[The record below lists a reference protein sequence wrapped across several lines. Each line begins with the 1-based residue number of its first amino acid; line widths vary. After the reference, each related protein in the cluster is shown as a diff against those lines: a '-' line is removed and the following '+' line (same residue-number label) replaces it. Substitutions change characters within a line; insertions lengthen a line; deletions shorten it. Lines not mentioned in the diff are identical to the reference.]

1 MFLKNLRDQWNRVS
15 QSLYLFIGN
24 ALVLFILVNEM
35 ILAPVYPESKIQA
48 ARHNA
53 VALARSGE
61 LAQAAE
67 RLQAILGLAPDNQ
80 KVWIDYLVVLNWQGE
95 HELALAQLH
104 NVLLSAAPDYFFEA
118 MIDSAL
124 QAEQIALAQS
134 LIQSQPNPQVGVALS
149 VLSQL
154 SAAEHQLDVKNNTE
168 KASSERVFRLWLM
181 QKFPDDARLSVLNSE
196 ILNEAPSVSVSEGVS
211 EDVSESSS
219 DSLSESVSERLSENA
234 SANDQNRLEPVLGSL
249 GDLLVDSPVDSGV
262 NPTVDD
268 TAASPF
274 KSTDMQTDNALT
286 EVRDQS
292 IKASFSQLQSLPQ
305 SQTLNLDKQ
314 EVVPARDV
322 VAIENNKEMAA
333 ESAERVAPADLT
345 ERARQAR
352 VVGDLSRA
360 QRLYRQVLLETPHDK
375 QARLGLALVLAE
387 QKQFGE
393 SLARLNQ
400 ALAIA
405 PTDTQTLHALI
416 YYHQLKGDIQ
426 SELETIARLL
436 AVQPREENI
445 NNWVSRLIAN
455 KDTLGDAAVF
465 NHINRL
471 QALVPQSDSLRHNKI
486 ALLEQQS
493 VKQKN
498 VCRAVLSYVPDIQKQ
513 DAVPPYVFEAML
525 RCARV
530 QRTYA
535 AGKAL
540 LESARQMH
548 PEHKSFVIFAALLD
562 VDQGNPEAALQKL
575 DTLSFARFPER
586 LAEGVERD
594 DTLNAR
600 DYFNARAY
608 AMAALPN
615 PTARA
620 MAYYDV
626 LTRWPDD
633 QAAFIQWCLALSE
646 AGSALTALENAQV
659 RWPLFSLPQKTLLK
673 HNVAAHA
680 LRRALRGHLDPHQA
694 QQRNDAALA
703 AVNAHLSWLA
713 KHYAP
718 NAPPMIKARFDQVI
732 ALQRANKLTD
742 AITHFQALQA
752 EQVAIPDYVKSSV
765 ADAYLALK
773 KLQDAQAL
781 TESIIAQTP
790 AHYAAQRGRYYALL
804 EQEYYQAAG
813 VQGRTL
819 QTTQPVWRASNN
831 NKIWRPNPARL
842 SADRMVAM
850 HQAFESQLAQAQ
862 NNYEQKLKVGPANT
876 DIRND
881 LATVYR
887 YRGWP
892 EAALEEVS
900 LIHQTEPALLAAK
913 VNAGWI
919 FQALR
924 DYPRMSRT
932 VDTLKQQY
940 PTHRAVGKLS
950 EAWDRVNMLEFAS
963 EVSQLQGRGTFF
975 DGDVVRFENQLY
987 SPPIQYHYRLFT
999 HSYYQDGE
1007 FPDKTQARVRNQYPA
1022 IAFDSHFIKTGIE
1035 YRHKRNT
1042 AALSLVNRAGA
1053 GEALGLQWR
1062 HRYQWNDHLQFEYAI
1077 DQNSEKL
1084 SLGSDYWGITLDRLD
1099 LALRYRFHEGRA
1111 FGLAVSRG
1119 SFSESDRVIINDVG
1133 SPVRIAEN
1141 TRLTVRANHEHR
1153 LFENARHSLT
1163 LTESLAWLDNDNSDS
1178 TVYYSPSQVSELNV
1192 SLRYDGV
1199 IARSYD
1205 KVFKH
1210 ALALGAGPVIQ
1221 AGSGEGSGAGIP
1233 TKLAASLYYE
1243 QRWQW
1248 ERRFNFFYGARVS
1261 QGVYDGERELLPEF
1275 LIGFRGLFR

>member
-1 MFLKNLRDQWNRVS
+1 MFLNNLRDQWNRVS
-15 QSLYLFIGN
+15 QSVYLFIGN

-35 ILAPVYPESKIQA
+35 IVAPVYPEAKIQA

-61 LAQAAE
+61 SAQAAE
-67 RLQAILGLAPDNQ
+67 RLQAILRLAPDNQ
-80 KVWIDYLVVLNWQGE
+80 KVRIDYLVVLNWQGE

-104 NVLLSAAPDYFFEA
+104 NVVLSAAPDYFFEA

-134 LIQSQPNPQVGVALS
+134 LIQSQPNPQVSVGLS
-149 VLSQL
+149 VLSEL
-154 SAAEHQLDVKNNTE
+154 SAAEHQFDAKNNTE
-168 KASSERVFRLWLM
+168 EASSERVFRLWLM
-181 QKFPDDARLSVLNSE
+181 QKLPDDTRLSVLNTE
-196 ILNEAPSVSVSEGVS
+196 ILDETPSVRVNERESEGVS
-211 EDVSESSS
+211 GGINE
-219 DSLSESVSERLSENA
+219 SLSESLSENA
-234 SANDQNRLEPVLGSL
+234 SANDKNRLEPVLGSL
-249 GDLLVDSPVDSGV
+249 GDSLGDSPVDSGV
-262 NPTVDD
+262 NPMVDD
-268 TAASPF
+268 TVASPF
-274 KSTDMQTDNALT
+274 KSIDTQTDNALT
-286 EVRDQS
+286 DGRDQS
-292 IKASFSQLQSLPQ
+292 LKASLSQLQSLPQ
-305 SQTLNLDKQ
+305 SQIINLDKQ
-314 EVVPARDV
+314 EAVAQSDID
-322 VAIENNKEMAA
+322 AIEDIKQI
-333 ESAERVAPADLT
+333 ESDSIERVILPDLT

-352 VVGDLSRA
+352 VLGDLSRA
-360 QRLYRQVLLETPHDK
+360 QGLYRQALFETPNDK

-426 SELETIARLL
+426 SELEAIARLL

-455 KDTLGDAAVF
+455 KDTLGDEAVF

-471 QALVPQSDSLRHNKI
+471 QVLVPQSDSLRHNKI

-493 VKQKN
+493 EKQQN
-498 VCRAVLSYVPDIQKQ
+498 VCGAVLSYVPAIQKQ
-513 DAVPPYVFEAML
+513 DSVPPYVFEAML

-535 AGKAL
+535 AGRAL

-575 DTLSFARFPER
+575 DGLSFTRFPER
-586 LAEGVERD
+586 LAENAENAERD

-615 PTARA
+615 PAARA

-633 QAAFIQWCLALSE
+633 QVAFIQWCLALSE
-646 AGSALTALENAQV
+646 AGSAITALENAQV
-659 RWPLFSLPQKTLLK
+659 RWGLFSLPQKTRLK

-680 LRRALRGHLDPHQA
+680 VRRALRGHVDPHQA

-703 AVNAHLSWLA
+703 AVNHHLSWLA
-713 KHYAP
+713 KHYAT

-742 AITHFQALQA
+742 AIAHFQALQA

-765 ADAYLALK
+765 ADAYLGLK
-773 KLQDAQAL
+773 KPQDAQAL
-781 TESIIAQTP
+781 AESIIAKTP
-790 AHYAAQRGRYYALL
+790 THYAAQSGRYYALL

-862 NNYEQKLKVGPANT
+862 HNYEQKLKVGPANT

-900 LIHQTEPALLAAK
+900 LIHQTEPALLAAN

-919 FQALR
+919 FQALQ

-932 VDTLKQQY
+932 VDTLKQRY

-975 DGDVVRFENQLY
+975 DGNVVRFENQLY
-987 SPPIQYHYRLFT
+987 SPPIHYHYRLFT

-1007 FPDKTQARVRNQYPA
+1007 FPDKTQVRVSNQYPA

-1035 YRHKRNT
+1035 YRYKRNT

-1053 GEALGLQWR
+1053 GEALGFQWR

-1077 DQNSEKL
+1077 DQNSENI
-1084 SLGSDYWGITLDRLD
+1084 SLGSDYWGITLDRL
-1099 LALRYRFHEGRA
+1099 ALGGQYRFHEGRT

-1119 SFSESDRVIINDVG
+1119 SFSESDRVVINNVG

-1141 TRLTVRANHEHR
+1141 TRLTGRAYHEHR
-1153 LFENARHSLT
+1153 LFENALHTLT
-1163 LTESLAWLDNDNSDS
+1163 LTESLAWMDNDNSDS

-1205 KVFKH
+1205 KVFRH

-1221 AGSGEGSGAGIP
+1221 AGNGEGGGAGVP

-1248 ERRFNFFYGARVS
+1248 ERRFNFFYGARLS